1 MDQSQDNESG
11 KLPEYGSDR
20 EPLPAAVYK
29 QAAAAFDYAADS
41 WVVLRSKVLS
51 ATWYLSFASAL
62 QSCAFLTANRI
73 SFTLGVELSSGQ
85 LVPLFAF
92 DAHGAFTG
100 DERALRLME
109 QMNLGFEG
117 QMRAFFKD

>member
-1 MDQSQDNESG
+1 MNQLQDDDDG
-11 KLPEYGSDR
+11 KLPEYGSDQN
-20 EPLPAAVYK
+20 PLPAAVYE

-41 WVVLRSKVLS
+41 WVVVRSKVLT
-51 ATWYLSFASAL
+51 ATWHLSFASAL

-73 SFTLGVELSSGQ
+73 SFTLGVELPSGQ

-92 DAHGAFTG
+92 DARGAFTG

-109 QMNLGFEG
+109 QMNIGFEG